1 MLNERNDKKLKYNII
16 SSGIYQILVM
26 IVPILTTPYVTR
38 IFSAS
43 QMGDFNLSLTV
54 ASLFVVFSQ
63 FGIETYG
70 SREIAKSETNNK
82 RDTKFFNLLSIQFV
96 VSIVMFILYNFIF
109 IFIIDSNN
117 NQLYFVQ
124 SLLILVNIFDISWY
138 FIGIE
143 EIRKTIAR
151 NTITKIFTT
160 ISIFVFIE
168 DISQLSLYALIN
180 ILGMVLGNLTMVV
193 SSRKYINYKN
203 RIFRVN
209 RKYAKGS
216 FKLLIPRLLNT
227 SYGAIEKS
235 ILNFLT
241 TASVIGIYSEGQKI
255 INLAFSVINSGLNA
269 LMPRMSY
276 HVSRNEWDKV
286 RDYLKLGLKYSSFF
300 SIIIVSGIFAVST
313 DFVDFFYGSGYEMVS
328 IVLKITGL
336 SLLFIPITALLTQGV
351 LIPGGK
357 DKEYSI
363 SIFIMLVIGTI
374 LNFILDPKIGFIGAS
389 LSYVGAQFLSMV
401 YVMFIV
407 REIINP
413 FKIIGNF
420 ITSVISIL
428 INTFVINR
436 ISEFIVFSNP
446 IISFMFFGVTSVVI
460 SGIIILFFLLINS
473 TKRKTK
479 ISNLS

>member
-70 SREIAKSETNNK
+70 SREIAKSETNNI
-82 RDTKFFNLLSIQFV
+82 RDTKFFNLLSIQFI

-180 ILGMVLGNLTMVV
+180 ILGMVLGNLTMIV

-227 SYGAIEKS
+227 SYGTIEKS

-300 SIIIVSGIFAVST
+300 SIIIVSGIFAAST

-328 IVLKITGL
+328 IVLEITGL

-363 SIFIMLVIGTI
+363 
-374 LNFILDPKIGFIGAS
+374 
-389 LSYVGAQFLSMV
+389 
-401 YVMFIV
+401 
-407 REIINP
+407 
-413 FKIIGNF
+413 
-420 ITSVISIL
+420 
-428 INTFVINR
+428 
-436 ISEFIVFSNP
+436 
-446 IISFMFFGVTSVVI
+446 
-460 SGIIILFFLLINS
+460 
-473 TKRKTK
+473 
-479 ISNLS
+479 